1 MKNCNFNWETK
12 SFIFSKWGI
21 FVIRTFCR
29 RSKWIMRYFQFSWIL
44 LIWCWCGWASSL
56 TSSPFT
62 TLELLVI
69 LGSWCKLFSIYSIKI
84 TLLSSQLDIY
94 SAEELKN
101 IKDFALYVALFQA
114 SWYFKCPLA
123 SSAPLLH
130 LHTILQM
137 KRVAKHTPHIW

>member
-1 MKNCNFNWETK
+1 MDYEVLSIYLDTINLVLVWLGVKVDKF
-12 SFIFSKWGI
+12 
-21 FVIRTFCR
+21 TFYYPGDVSHAR
-29 RSKWIMRYFQFSWIL
+29 FLMQ
-44 LIWCWCGWASSL
+44 A
-56 TSSPFT
+56 
-62 TLELLVI
+62 
-69 LGSWCKLFSIYSIKI
+69 IYSIKI

-101 IKDFALYVALFQA
+101 IKDVALFVPLFQA
-114 SWYFKCPLA
+114 SWNFKCPLA